1 MDELLKQYPASA
13 QILQIGKKV
22 LEGERI
28 SPQEG
33 IILYNEADTGLLAA
47 LASIIRERLNGKK
60 VFFNRNFHIEPTN
73 ICVFGCRFCSYARQK
88 GEEGS
93 WEYSIEDMLAQ
104 VESFKDKQVTEAHIV
119 GGVHPDRDLWFYCDL
134 ICKIKAIRPDLR
146 IKAFTA
152 VELAYMIEKSGL
164 SIPDGLKELK
174 QAGLEAVPGG
184 GAEIFDSEIR
194 SQLCSDKAS
203 AEAWLGMH
211 REVHLQGIP
220 SNATILYGHIETYE
234 HRIDHLN
241 RLRLLQ
247 DETNGFDAF
256 IPLKYRK
263 ANNAL
268 SFMGEVSVIEDMR
281 NYAVSRI
288 FLDNIPHI
296 KSYWPMLGRSSARLS
311 LAFGV
316 DDLDGTIDDTTKIY
330 TMAGVDEKASMS
342 SEELIAMINIE
353 GYTAIERDTLYNE
366 LGSWAPLLD

>member
-1 MDELLKQYPASA
+1 MEEFLKQYPASTYISSIA
-13 QILQIGKKV
+13 SKV
-22 LEGERI
+22 IEGQRI
-28 SPQEG
+28 NIEEG
-33 IILYNEADTGLLAA
+33 IALYKDADTGLLAA
-47 LASIIRERLNGKK
+47 LASIVRERINGKK
-60 VFFNRNFHIEPTN
+60 VFFNRNFHVEPTN
-73 ICVFGCRFCSYARQK
+73 ICVFGCRFCSYAREK
-88 GEEGS
+88 GQEGS
-93 WEYSIEDMLAQ
+93 WEYSIDEMLAQ
-104 VESFKDKQVTEAHIV
+104 VDSFKDKQVTEVHIV
-119 GGVHPDRDLWFYCDL
+119 GGVHPERDLWFYCDL
-134 ICKIKAIRPDLR
+134 LQKIKLMRPDIR

-152 VELAYMIEKSGL
+152 VELAYMIEKAGL
-164 SIPDGLKELK
+164 SISEGLNELK
-174 QAGLEAVPGG
+174 KAGLEAVPGG

-194 SQLCSDKAS
+194 GQLCSDKAS

-220 SNATILYGHIETYE
+220 SNATILYGHIETYA

-241 RLRLLQ
+241 RLRTLQ

-268 SFMGEVSVIEDMR
+268 SFMGEVTVIEDMR

-330 TMAGVDEKASMS
+330 SMAGVEEKNSMS
-342 SEELIAMINIE
+342 SEELINMINIE
-353 GYTAIERDTLYNE
+353 GYTAVERDTLYNE
-366 LGSWAPLLD
+366 LESWAPRLD